1 MPLTI
6 TRTLA
11 RFEDCCMV
19 EEALSLLEFLKG
31 RKSAKVDLS
40 RCTYLHSALLQLLVV
55 GSVKIVA
62 LPTDPLLARWVG
74 RVLAERHP
82 EHLAQPVQ
90 IAR

>member
-40 RCTYLHSALLQLLVV
+40 RCTYRQRQNRRFA
-55 GSVKIVA
+55 
-62 LPTDPLLARWVG
+62 D
-74 RVLAERHP
+74 
-82 EHLAQPVQ
+82 
-90 IAR
+90 